1 MPLGF
6 LLDERINFSEHSQS
20 SNWDKVFK
28 SGLSTFFKGCH
39 PQNLLSKLLNA
50 LPQM

>member
-6 LLDERINFSEHSQS
+6 LLDERLNVSEHSQS
-20 SNWDKVFK
+20 NNQDKVFK
-28 SGLSTFFKGCH
+28 SGLSKFLKGCH

-50 LPQM
+50 LLQM